1 MPLTNTA
8 VIPPEW
14 SQAHQP
20 ASESAMRS
28 RVDILVPADQVP
40 SPGWGE
46 DPEEAESDAVAAG
59 GVHARIRS
67 LSTGNTLAAS
77 SQSNDTADYLVQ
89 VPANALPSLLVGENG
104 HRLRITLNPGSP
116 ALEGRLLTIMGIQHS
131 TESFNRD
138 LICREHVTQ
147 QQGT

>member
-8 VIPPEW
+8 VIPDAW

-20 ASESAMRS
+20 VSESAMRS
-28 RVDILVPADQVP
+28 RVDILLPLDQVP
-40 SPGWGE
+40 SPGWGQ
-46 DPEEAESDAVAAG
+46 DPDQATLDELAAG

-77 SQSNDTADYLVQ
+77 SQSLDTADYLVQ
-89 VPANALPSLLVGENG
+89 VPAHALPSLLVGEHG
-104 HRLRITLNPGSP
+104 HRLRVTLNPGST
-116 ALEGRLLTIMGIQHS
+116 AIEGREFSILGLQHG

-138 LICREHVTQ
+138 LICREHTTQ

>member
-8 VIPPEW
+8 VIPDEW

-20 ASESAMRS
+20 VAESAMRS
-28 RVDILVPADQVP
+28 RVDILLPLDQVP

-46 DPEEAESDAVAAG
+46 DPGDPVGDAVAAG

-67 LSTGNTLAAS
+67 LSTGNTLAPS
-77 SQSNDTADYLVQ
+77 GQSNDTADYLVQ

-104 HRLRITLNPGSP
+104 HRLRITINPGSP
-116 ALEGRLLTIMGIQHS
+116 ALEGRLFTIMGIQHS
-131 TESFNRD
+131 TEAFARD

-147 QQGT
+147 TQAA